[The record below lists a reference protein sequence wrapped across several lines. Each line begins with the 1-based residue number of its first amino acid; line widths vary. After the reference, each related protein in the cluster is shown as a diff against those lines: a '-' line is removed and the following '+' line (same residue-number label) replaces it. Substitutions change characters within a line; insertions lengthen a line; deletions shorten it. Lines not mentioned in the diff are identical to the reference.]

1 MSGEQQHSAACCTIP
16 PMISEG
22 YKEKGE
28 YKEFAGFKTYFTGPT
43 DTGKTILVF
52 YDIFA

>member
-1 MSGEQQHSAACCTIP
+1 
-16 PMISEG
+16 MIAEG

-28 YKEFAGFKTYFTGPT
+28 YKELAGMRTYFTGPT

-52 YDIFA
+52 FDIFS